1 MIAKGRGRSIPGAL
15 AAERNPIARH
25 TAEQARA
32 VVSMS
37 REGVTRALIMRE
49 LGVSKGFVDKV
60 RGGHAWASVTG
71 ITRSNA
77 IKVARSKTYH
87 RT

>member
-1 MIAKGRGRSIPGAL
+1 
-15 AAERNPIARH
+15 
-25 TAEQARA
+25 
-32 VVSMS
+32 MS